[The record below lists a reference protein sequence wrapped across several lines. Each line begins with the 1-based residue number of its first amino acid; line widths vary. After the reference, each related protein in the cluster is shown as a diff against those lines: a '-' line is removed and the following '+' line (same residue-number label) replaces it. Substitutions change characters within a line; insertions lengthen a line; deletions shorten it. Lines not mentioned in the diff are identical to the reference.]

1 MITGVLLLHMPPD
14 QAFWLLAH
22 IVEVLLPDYY
32 SKSLTGSVVD
42 QRIFNSI
49 VSKHLPNL
57 AEHLA
62 EVGVMLDLITYGWFL
77 CLFIG
82 YVPWQVPASHHRPQC
97 TCSTLSL
104 PRAASSSFRSAW
116 PSLCSMRHSLAN
128 SQDALMQASDPE
140 SVLTVLRDRV
150 YDPKELLQITFA
162 DFNYGEEIRKMRATE
177 TQAQLKQKK
186 GD

>member
-49 VSKHLPNL
+49 VSKHLPHL

-82 YVPWQVPASHHRPQC
+82 YVPWQVRAR
-97 TCSTLSL
+97 SL
-104 PRAASSSFRSAW
+104 
-116 PSLCSMRHSLAN
+116 
-128 SQDALMQASDPE
+128 QASMHMLDVIFAE
-140 SVLTVLRDRV
+140 GS
-150 YDPKELLQITFA
+150 ELLFQIGLALFMLNEA
-162 DFNYGEEIRKMRATE
+162 SAC
-177 TQAQLKQKK
+177 
-186 GD
+186 